1 MKYRLPFVV
10 LFGLLVLGISGCTT
24 KYPVRVDALNSGAM
38 DGAGENFTYTLASD
52 TPGVEAS
59 ELFFK
64 EVSRFLGPILENQ
77 GYRAATSPETA
88 EVLISVDAHLSE
100 PMVETESYSEPIC
113 VETRG
118 YMRSVRIPI
127 VSQSG
132 EVVGFSYASHWV
144 PSHTTQAGWIDRD
157 RQITVYD
164 KVLRLSARQVL
175 GVGNYSDEVWA
186 ISITLRNDST
196 DYRSALPYMLVAGAP
211 YIGKRTDG
219 EEVILINE
227 DNEDVIDFKAGL

>member
-1 MKYRLPFVV
+1 MKYRLPIVL
-10 LFGLLVLGISGCTT
+10 LFGLLVLGISGCAT
-24 KYPVRVDALNSGAM
+24 KYSVRIDALNSGAV
-38 DGAGENFTYTLASD
+38 DGARGHYTYALVSD

-64 EVSRFLGPILENQ
+64 EVSRFLSPVLSNQ
-77 GYRAATSPETA
+77 GYRAATNPETA
-88 EVLISVDAHLSE
+88 EILISVDAHLSE
-100 PMVETESYSEPIC
+100 PMVETESYSEPIY

-127 VSQSG
+127 VNQAG
-132 EVVGFSYASHWV
+132 EIVGFSYASHWV
-144 PSHTTQAGWIDRD
+144 PSHTTQAGWVERD

-164 KVLRLSARQVL
+164 KILRLSARQVL

-186 ISITLRNDST
+186 ISISLRSEST
-196 DYRSALPYMLVAGAP
+196 DYRSALPYMLVSAAP

-227 DNEDVIDFKAGL
+227 DNEDVIAFKAGL